1 MILGLSLFVGVVLLW
16 VLFFVIVSPF
26 AAPGVAVIGSRLFL
40 NSFFEMCIFYDSIVF
55 AVGNSYPHFPFVVGD
70 VYLTS
75 NSELTHYNIKKMR
88 INFTIQDSKNVLEV
102 QVIELRKF

>member
-1 MILGLSLFVGVVLLW
+1 M
-16 VLFFVIVSPF
+16 
-26 AAPGVAVIGSRLFL
+26 AVIGSRLVL

-75 NSELTHYNIKKMR
+75 NSELTHDNIKKMR